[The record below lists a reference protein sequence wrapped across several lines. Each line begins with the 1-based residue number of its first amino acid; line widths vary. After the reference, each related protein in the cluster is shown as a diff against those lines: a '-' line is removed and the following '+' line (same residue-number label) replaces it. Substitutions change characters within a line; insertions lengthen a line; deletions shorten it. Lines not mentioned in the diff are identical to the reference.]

1 MKKDLIKEEFLLW
14 ANNHELTREM
24 LNNYGVRTVIFAT
37 GSFIISIAYGA
48 YNFTLSVTQTSLW
61 YGVLAGYYILLAI
74 MRGGVVFHHRKKRKA
89 QKIGKVIENERV
101 KQIKKYRICGIL
113 LVIMTFALSIAV
125 MEMIN
130 ERKTFEHAG
139 LMIYVSATYTFYKVT
154 VAIVNIVRARKQSD
168 MTIQAIR
175 NINMADAIVSM
186 LTLQT
191 SMIHSFGADDGVR
204 FADTLNGATGAVV
217 CALVFALG
225 IFMIV
230 NSQRQLRIEMANKDN
245 NERREEVKTEEGQND
260 SSQGV

>member
-1 MKKDLIKEEFLLW
+1 
-14 ANNHELTREM
+14 
-24 LNNYGVRTVIFAT
+24 
-37 GSFIISIAYGA
+37 
-48 YNFTLSVTQTSLW
+48 
-61 YGVLAGYYILLAI
+61 
-74 MRGGVVFHHRKKRKA
+74 
-89 QKIGKVIENERV
+89 
-101 KQIKKYRICGIL
+101 
-113 LVIMTFALSIAV
+113 
-125 MEMIN
+125 
-130 ERKTFEHAG
+130 
-139 LMIYVSATYTFYKVT
+139 
-154 VAIVNIVRARKQSD
+154 
-168 MTIQAIR
+168 
-175 NINMADAIVSM
+175 MADAIVSM

>member
-1 MKKDLIKEEFLLW
+1 MKKGSIKEKFLLW
-14 ANNHELTREM
+14 ANKHELTREM

-37 GSFIISIAYGA
+37 VSFVISIAYGV
-48 YNFTLSVTQTSLW
+48 YNLTLSVTQISIW

-89 QKIGKVIENERV
+89 QKIGKVIENEKV

-125 MEMIN
+125 MEMIS
-130 ERKTFEHAG
+130 EHKTFEHAG

-154 VAIVNIVRARKQSD
+154 VAIINIVKAKKQSD
-168 MTIQAIR
+168 MTVQAIR
-175 NINMADAIVSM
+175 NINMADAIVSI

-225 IFMIV
+225 IYMIV
-230 NSQRQLRIEMANKDN
+230 NSQRQLRIEIANKDN
-245 NERREEVKTEEGQND
+245 NALMEEAKAEEGQYD